1 MRISYTRFSTYQT
14 CPQQYKLQ
22 YVDRIPVPTAPE
34 LLLGSAVHEALRFM
48 YDPKH
53 LSTPSVEEVAQAFIT
68 AWQEREAEVAEDRR
82 QLYFEQGVDM
92 LRRHYQRHVPRE
104 EGRVTAA
111 TERFFDVPL
120 EGDHIL
126 NGRIDR
132 IDVLPGRRLEIIDYK
147 TGRTMP
153 TQPMAE
159 KDRQLA
165 IYRMAADRLY
175 PGQQVAT
182 TFLYLRHDFEMRVT
196 QSEEFLAETRAMMA
210 EVIAR
215 IQLGDYD
222 PDPGPH
228 CDWCAYRNY
237 CPLFRA
243 PVVPDDLHQVDI
255 GAMLREYGELDA
267 QAKAS
272 SGRLRELKEQINA
285 YLDACQTERVE
296 GEGYV
301 AERRASKRITAW
313 NTDQLRSVLEPLG
326 LWEAITDVSSTS
338 VKGLLSSDRLSREQ
352 KRAIESAAQYS
363 ETKALR
369 VKPLAA
375 GEEAEENEA

>member
-1 MRISYTRFSTYQT
+1 MRISFSRFSTYQT

-34 LLLGSAVHEALRFM
+34 LLFGSAMHEALRFM
-48 YDPKH
+48 YDPKN
-53 LSTPSVEEVAQAFIT
+53 LRVPAVEEVAQAFIT
-68 AWQEREAEVAEDRR
+68 AWQGHQAEVAEDRW

-92 LRRHYQRHVPRE
+92 VRRHYQSRVPRE

-120 EGDHIL
+120 EGDHLL

-132 IDVLPGRRLEIIDYK
+132 IDVLPGGRLEIVDYK

-175 PGQQVAT
+175 PGQQVT
-182 TFLYLRHDFEMRVT
+182 TAFLYLLHDFELRVT
-196 QSEEFLAETRAMMA
+196 HSEEFLAETRAAMA

-222 PDPGPH
+222 PNPGAH
-228 CDWCAYRNY
+228 CDWCAYKSY

-243 PVVPDDLHQVDI
+243 PMVPEDLQQVDI
-255 GAMLREYGELDA
+255 GALLREYGELDA

-272 SGRLRELKEQINA
+272 SARLRELKEQINA

-296 GEGYV
+296 GEGYL
-301 AERRASKRITAW
+301 AERRVSKRLVAW
-313 NTDQLRSVLEPLG
+313 NTEQLRGVLEPLG
-326 LWEAITDVSSTS
+326 LWDTITDVSSTS

-363 ETKALR
+363 ETKLLR
-369 VKPLAA
+369 VKRTAA
-375 GEEAEENEA
+375 QEDEESE